1 MRVHVIAF
9 AVPAIALVAALAGMS
24 LQVTPHLIGD
34 IATWYQILFAGAAT
48 TAIYWLV
55 NYMLAVD
62 PAQLPRRIGE
72 PLVVVV
78 IAAMTIIL
86 APTYIFLGIVDH
98 RIVRQFPDVVS
109 EARNARFLAAV
120 ENNADDVEYDVEYK
134 DGPNQRITAKRAL
147 ACRIGSDLLSETL
160 ATKAISLGVGVPV
173 VDPTNGS
180 LTSYSGTAVA
190 TGGQSPPMLRHVAV
204 WNLLEKYEAR
214 LSYSY
219 IVRSAEVY
227 PEGVPIEIHA
237 NCEALDDAFVD
248 SVIEDAKKAFA
259 GLMEAYGTPGAGL
272 DLERLTETVFVS
284 SCASGDVETAAC
296 KETQAR
302 LAAAKNAIGV
312 TRIKTNLAAIE
323 RAHGVQVKF
332 MARSF
337 AVMRPGEATYFPAP
351 GTLAALETP
360 KTDVEAWVF
369 SVLFVVGWCAIVTK
383 SIRFAKERSS
393 DLTLAAIVFVFGV
406 LIIYLLG
413 TGWLTMAIN
422 YVFGTESEGVDFDI
436 SYLYLGYSLLT
447 LLYCIAAMAFRTNFP
462 FCRYISNLN
471 LFYVVVMSFVAP
483 FLIAEYIRNLGA
495 TVRVVVMMALYLL
508 WFGVIY
514 ETYYWVA
521 LRLKGRSG

>member
-1 MRVHVIAF
+1 MRAHVIAF
-9 AVPAIALVAALAGMS
+9 AVPAIALVAALAGTS

-72 PLVVVV
+72 PLVVVI
-78 IAAMTIIL
+78 IAALTIIL
-86 APTYIFLGIVDH
+86 APTYIFLAVVDH

-120 ENNADDVEYDVEYK
+120 ENNAGHVEYK
-134 DGPNQRITAKRAL
+134 VGPNQRIATKREL
-147 ACRIGSDLLSETL
+147 ACRLGSDFLSETL

-173 VDPTNGS
+173 VDPTDGS
-180 LTSYSGTAVA
+180 LTRYSGTAVA

-204 WNLLEKYEAR
+204 WNLLEKYAAR

-219 IVRSAEVY
+219 VVRSGEAY
-227 PEGVPIEIHA
+227 PEGVPIQIDA
-237 NCEALDDAFVD
+237 NCEALDDAFVY
-248 SVIEDAKKAFA
+248 SVVQDAKKAFA

-272 DLERLTETVFVS
+272 DLEQLTETVFVS
-284 SCASGDVETAAC
+284 PCASGDVETAAC

-302 LAAAKNAIGV
+302 LDAAKNAIGV
-312 TRIKTNLAAIE
+312 TRIEANLAAIE
-323 RAHGVQVKF
+323 GAHGVQVNF

-337 AVMRPGEATYFPAP
+337 AVIRPGEATDFPAP
-351 GTLAALETP
+351 GNLAAFEAP

-369 SVLFVVGWCAIVTK
+369 TVLIVVGWCAIVAK

-393 DLTLAAIVFVFGV
+393 DLTLAAIVFIFGV
-406 LIIYLLG
+406 LMIYLLG
-413 TGWLTMAIN
+413 TEWLTMAID
-422 YVFGTESEGVDFDI
+422 YVFGTESKGVDFDI

-447 LLYCIAAMAFRTNFP
+447 LLYCIAAMTIRKNFP

-471 LFYVVVMSFVAP
+471 LFYIVVMSFVAP
-483 FLIAEYIRNLGA
+483 FLIEQYIGDLSD
-495 TVRVVVMMALYLL
+495 TVQALVMMALYLL